1 MNARENQSD
10 HKHVDDV
17 SCVGNSAGDS
27 KHTMVER
34 RSKNPAQSLGDSK

>member
-17 SCVGNSAGDS
+17 SCVGNPAGDS
-27 KHTMVER
+27 KDTMVKR
-34 RSKNPAQSLGDSK
+34 RPKDPSQSLGDSK